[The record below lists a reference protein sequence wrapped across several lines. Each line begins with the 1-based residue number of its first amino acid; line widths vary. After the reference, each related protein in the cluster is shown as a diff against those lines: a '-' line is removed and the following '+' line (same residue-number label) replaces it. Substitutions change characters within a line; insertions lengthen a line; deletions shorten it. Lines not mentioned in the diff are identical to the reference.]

1 MRRVTSRSFLS
12 FALFLSLT
20 VLTGCNSFSGRSF
33 PSAPTIVSF
42 AANPTAVTAGESSSL
57 TGVFSNGTGVITPGN
72 IAVTSGTAVSVSPAQ
87 TTTYILTVTNS
98 TGGSA
103 EQAATVTVNP
113 LAPSITSFTANP
125 TTITAGG
132 SASLTGVFAN
142 GTGMVTPGNLSV
154 TSGTAVSVSPTS
166 TTIYTLTVTNSAGV
180 KASIT
185 ATVTVLAAQT
195 ITFADPG
202 AQAVGTPL
210 TLVATASSGLTVSFA
225 STTPTVCTV
234 SGTTASFLT
243 TGTCTIQATQAG
255 NATYAAA
262 TPVPQSFAVNG
273 SSLTQQTITF
283 ANPGTQTVGTPLTLV
298 ATASSGLPVSFAS
311 TTASVCTV
319 SGATATFLIAGNCSI
334 TASQSG
340 NATYAAAT
348 PVAVSFTVVAATS
361 GNSIAYSSC
370 PTPAGSGVTYTIGM
384 LDGSGQPSGPQTI
397 AAFTHW
403 NSLNPGDVVCIYGKS
418 TPYAERLVLTQSGSD
433 DQHRIRI
440 VGVIQGG
447 YEPILTGKSATTA
460 DAFNYGAEISDYYE
474 GGEVSVTGLN
484 YGTPVAYLN
493 IEGLTIQGATTA
505 EVGGTVA
512 SPTFSVNTYSD
523 PNINGGAQSPW
534 GCGSAGINLLR
545 SDHIS
550 IIHNRIKDNDNGIF
564 VNSNNGNTSSN
575 ILVES
580 NHIYGNGVFGEQQGA
595 WNPGKCGADA
605 HGTYSE
611 AENITYLGNRF
622 GALRQGEAVN
632 LLKDR
637 SSGLVVAYNLFL
649 SDGIFEASLGDGL
662 LVGSAP
668 GPIGHL
674 LDLVESYDTS
684 VGPPGGLQS
693 LGAVYNNA
701 SVYGNIFFDDGAA
714 ANGSQGAENAVHFG
728 GDQGN
733 SAVYRKHLHYYNNTV
748 VARRADGV
756 GWLEMEP
763 TTDAGAWNN
772 IFYAAYV
779 GSSTTPAFNLLS
791 TWCYDKQYGFTCG
804 TVNYLS
810 QNWNSPIW
818 GTAGVNGSDST
829 PSFVNLANDDV
840 HIAGNDP
847 TIVGNGQTGDS
858 TYPANSTTIPIEY
871 QDFLST
877 VARPYSQAKID
888 LGALGYS
895 AAASLL
901 PQTITFANPG
911 TQTVGT
917 PLTLVATASSGLTVS
932 FTSTTTTICTVSGTT
947 ATFLAAGTCT
957 INANQSGN
965 STYAAATMVPQSFMV
980 NIGTAVYYTLP
991 AERMTTWQ
999 PGVTYNGGIPTNRT
1013 QCGATVTASGD
1024 TTGVKDQAN
1033 IQTAI
1038 NNCTANHY
1046 VLLGPGTFYIQVP
1059 SGNNG
1064 GLYIEQSNITL
1075 RGSGAGTTVLDQV
1088 GSSAT
1093 TFGIII
1099 VGAEWYH
1106 WAQDSNCNG
1115 LSNCT
1120 DTAVGTVTAVDG
1132 LIPLTT
1138 DTVKESYTA
1147 TVATSDLS
1155 VLSKPLAVGELVQ
1168 ITEQFDPNYIWYNPA
1183 QDNGQCGSAP
1193 GATKAT
1199 GYCGWGED
1207 GDDNSL
1213 GAQEMLVARP
1223 IGQTNQITTI
1233 STNGATTTITFAAP
1247 WHHAFRVSHAA
1258 DIARPSGVQQML
1270 TGIGI
1275 EDLTAANGGGGDGGG
1290 NIVFWAVSNSWMKNI
1305 ESYNGAPAVHF
1316 DGCFRC
1322 ELRDSYV
1329 HTAANPNPGGGGY
1342 GIEIDTYTSDSL
1354 FENNISWSF
1363 NKVMVMRGD
1372 GGGNVIGY
1380 NYFEDGYGAG
1390 YGGCP
1395 SSGINPQGGQ
1405 PYTSTCDGIPEVG
1418 MNASHMTGTQYAL
1431 FEGNQSFS
1439 ISEDSTWGNAT
1450 YITFFRNHATTLRR
1464 NVNNGAGTDNADGPN
1479 CSTFDCFGP
1488 VVQLSDTM
1496 GRNGINV
1503 PKAQWWHSYVG
1514 NVLGYPN
1521 NYLQNPAIGYA
1532 YPATFSAAPGTA
1544 PGSQAQWYFEWNG
1557 IHNGGASPGQDPKEY
1572 WTSTLWEIGD
1582 SGISSPDAPS
1592 TLPGAGGQTVLNSV
1606 LRDGN
1611 FDYVTGKTH
1620 WMGTNNLCNAPGD
1633 AACAATNTG
1642 NICTDPLL
1650 CAGQYET
1657 APTVSALPN
1666 SLYIPANMQP
1676 PPFFNGSTWP
1686 WIDGTNPSNPIPGT
1700 LPARTRFDAGTPNMV
1715 ATRSGGGQTQSI
1727 TFANPGAQTVG
1738 APLTLSAT
1746 ASSGL
1751 TVSFTSTTTSVC
1763 TVSGTTATFLTAGTC
1778 TIDANQAGNSTYVA
1792 ATQVSRSFT
1801 VNAESGGTLTI
1812 TTNSCPGGTQLA
1824 AYAGCT
1830 VNASGGTP
1838 PYTYSLSTD
1847 VIDYPPLPEGMS
1859 LDATTGVISSS
1870 LIGGQG
1876 TYIPEFVVT
1885 DSKGAQ
1891 AIQSISFAI
1900 NGSNAFLASIF
1911 PSNSIFHHRVDV
1923 ATTGLPVDTSPA
1935 APMYSAYL
1943 PETIKPFFGDEYA
1956 NFPNGIPAIE
1966 VPYNQPDVAVSTTLY
1981 QSDYTSGPIPAYA
1994 PIEGTANSVSQ
2005 GGDGHVLV
2013 YLEAG
2018 GGNKPAEYEMWQ
2030 GIYKSGPW
2038 TDSSNALWPDLTS
2051 NALTP
2056 QGGGTTDAAGLPV
2069 APLLV
2074 NADEVIG
2081 TGTPSAPNGTVQHP
2095 IRFTLNHMLNYWVWP
2110 ATQTAGTGYCTTTG
2124 GADIPTESEIAQSA
2138 STATSSVPYP
2148 ATCNMSGAAGEIYRL
2163 KASVATPSCATTSP
2177 QAAIIIQGLRDY
2189 GIILADNGESG
2200 GLIGTP
2206 DARWNNA
2213 DLLCLT
2219 NILLGDFEPV
2229 NVSSLMV
2236 NDDSGETVSSGTTVQ
2251 TIDFPAISTQTVGTP
2266 LTLVATA
2273 SSGLAVSFT
2282 STTANVCTINNAT
2295 ATFLIAGTCTID
2307 ANQAGNSTY
2316 APATMVPRSFTV
2328 NASNGGDPTSG
2339 VLPSYNDTYANWKN
2353 AGLALVGGIPNRTTI
2368 CSTVNPSGGDDYT
2381 NIQTA
2386 IDNCPAGEV
2395 VQLGA
2400 GAFSIHLADMP
2411 IHISKGITLRGTGNC
2426 GGTTSPYC
2434 QTSITVTDGILA
2446 YQISGFSPL
2455 CGTSSATGTACPNG
2469 GEPEVLISP
2478 VLPDYNYSWE
2488 TCSNAG
2494 GNVGTGCGA
2503 TPLAADAA
2511 QGQTTIQVTS
2521 TSNFT
2526 VGSWVLIDEA
2536 SGASWQPDP
2545 MNKTT
2550 GYVNVW
2556 AAPDWLSS
2564 SGSPAT
2570 GRVEW
2575 PKYQIGGHGSAPGDF
2590 GVGSDDEY
2598 PYQAGTPGCW
2608 FSYCDRP
2615 TAELHKI
2622 ASIGAGPC
2630 PGTNCTVTF
2639 DDPLTIAFRQ
2649 SGGHNAQ
2656 VYARLYG
2663 NNSGTGSP
2671 ISFLEQAGVE
2681 NVSLLRSPEGG
2692 LEMGLCVNCWVK
2704 NTEIGDW
2711 YNGGLSIEYSARSE
2725 INTVYVHHC
2734 WDSVNSGGEYPID
2747 LRSGSTEMLIT
2758 NSITNFGGKGMTAR
2772 SGGAGSVVSYNYIDD
2787 QMYDDNSG
2795 IGDYWLD
2802 MSVNASHEVGPHH
2815 ILFEGNW
2822 GDNLDNDNTHG
2833 NSTYITFFRNL
2844 STGLRTPIDDPSIG
2858 SSALVDDYTGKAY
2871 YCPSGLASCVSNP
2884 SGPLRAA
2891 GPMAFNY
2898 WLAFVGN
2905 VLGVSGTTTAA
2916 NGWTYSGD
2924 FTGHPSSCL
2933 GGTGKMAVRIRT

>member
-1 MRRVTSRSFLS
+1 VPATPAITSFTAS
-12 FALFLSLT
+12 
-20 VLTGCNSFSGRSF
+20 
-33 PSAPTIVSF
+33 SATI
-42 AANPTAVTAGESSSL
+42 TAGGSTNL
-57 TGVFSNGTGVITPGN
+57 TGVFSGGAGVITPGN
-72 IAVTSGTAVSVSPAQ
+72 ITA
-87 TTTYILTVTNS
+87 
-98 TGGSA
+98 
-103 EQAATVTVNP
+103 
-113 LAPSITSFTANP
+113 
-125 TTITAGG
+125 
-132 SASLTGVFAN
+132 
-142 GTGMVTPGNLSV
+142 
-154 TSGTAVSVSPTS
+154 TSGTAVSVSPTDTTTYTLTVTNAAGVTATQAVTVTVNAAAPTITSFVANPASIVAGGS
-166 TTIYTLTVTNSAGV
+166 TNLTGVFANGTGVITPGNLAATSGTAVSVSPPDTTTFTLTVTNSAGV
-180 KASIT
+180 TASKT
-185 ATVTVLAAQT
+185 ATVTILAPQT
-195 ITFADPG
+195 ITFANPG
-202 AQAVGTPL
+202 TQTVGTPL
-210 TLVATASSGLTVSFA
+210 TLSATATSGLTVSFA

-234 SGTTASFLT
+234 SGATATFLVAGNCSITASQ
-243 TGTCTIQATQAG
+243 TG
-255 NATYAAA
+255 NSTYAAA
-262 TPVPQSFAVNG
+262 TQVTQSFTVNASG
-273 SSLTQQTITF
+273 LTAQTITF
-283 ANPGTQTVGTPLTLV
+283 ANPGPQTVGTPLTLV
-298 ATASSGLPVSFAS
+298 ATASSGLTVAFAS
-311 TTASVCTV
+311 TTPTVCTV
-319 SGATATFLIAGNCSI
+319 SGATATFLVAGNCSI
-334 TASQSG
+334 TASQAG
-340 NATYAAAT
+340 NATYAPAT
-348 PVAVSFTVVAATS
+348 AVPQSFMVNAAATS
-361 GNSIAYSSC
+361 GNSVAYSSC
-370 PTPAGSGVTYTIGM
+370 PAPAGSGVTYTIGM
-384 LDGSGQPSGPQTI
+384 LDGSGNPSGPQTI

-440 VGVIQGG
+440 VGVIQNG

-474 GGEVSVTGLN
+474 GGEVAVTGLN

-534 GCGSAGINLLR
+534 GCGSAGINLIR

-595 WNPGKCGADA
+595 WDPGNCGADA

-649 SDGIFEASLGDGL
+649 PDGAFETSLGDGL

-684 VGPPGGLQS
+684 VGPPGGLAA
-693 LGAVYNNA
+693 LGAVYQNV

-714 ANGSQGAENAVHFG
+714 ADGSQGSEDAVHFG

-733 SAVYRKHLHYYNNTV
+733 SAAYRKYLHYYNNTV

-763 TTDAGAWNN
+763 TTSAGAWNN

-779 GSSTTPAFNLLS
+779 GSSTPPAFNLLS
-791 TWCYDKQYGFTCG
+791 TWCYDKQYGYTCG

-818 GTAGVNGSDST
+818 ATTGVNGSDST

-840 HIAGNDP
+840 HIATNDP

-877 VARPYSQAKID
+877 IARPFSQAKID

-895 AAASLL
+895 AGASLL
-901 PQTITFANPG
+901 PQTITFPTVSAQTVGTPLTLVATASSSLTVTFTSTTTSVCTVSGATATFITAGTCTIDANQAGNSTYAAATMVPQNITVNAAGLTAQTITFANPG

-917 PLTLVATASSGLTVS
+917 PLTL
-932 FTSTTTTICTVSGTT
+932 I
-947 ATFLAAGTCT
+947 
-957 INANQSGN
+957 
-965 STYAAATMVPQSFMV
+965 
-980 NIGTAVYYTLP
+980 
-991 AERMTTWQ
+991 
-999 PGVTYNGGIPTNRT
+999 
-1013 QCGATVTASGD
+1013 
-1024 TTGVKDQAN
+1024 
-1033 IQTAI
+1033 
-1038 NNCTANHY
+1038 
-1046 VLLGPGTFYIQVP
+1046 
-1059 SGNNG
+1059 
-1064 GLYIEQSNITL
+1064 
-1075 RGSGAGTTVLDQV
+1075 
-1088 GSSAT
+1088 
-1093 TFGIII
+1093 
-1099 VGAEWYH
+1099 
-1106 WAQDSNCNG
+1106 
-1115 LSNCT
+1115 
-1120 DTAVGTVTAVDG
+1120 
-1132 LIPLTT
+1132 
-1138 DTVKESYTA
+1138 
-1147 TVATSDLS
+1147 
-1155 VLSKPLAVGELVQ
+1155 
-1168 ITEQFDPNYIWYNPA
+1168 
-1183 QDNGQCGSAP
+1183 
-1193 GATKAT
+1193 
-1199 GYCGWGED
+1199 
-1207 GDDNSL
+1207 
-1213 GAQEMLVARP
+1213 
-1223 IGQTNQITTI
+1223 
-1233 STNGATTTITFAAP
+1233 
-1247 WHHAFRVSHAA
+1247 
-1258 DIARPSGVQQML
+1258 
-1270 TGIGI
+1270 
-1275 EDLTAANGGGGDGGG
+1275 
-1290 NIVFWAVSNSWMKNI
+1290 
-1305 ESYNGAPAVHF
+1305 
-1316 DGCFRC
+1316 
-1322 ELRDSYV
+1322 
-1329 HTAANPNPGGGGY
+1329 
-1342 GIEIDTYTSDSL
+1342 
-1354 FENNISWSF
+1354 
-1363 NKVMVMRGD
+1363 
-1372 GGGNVIGY
+1372 
-1380 NYFEDGYGAG
+1380 
-1390 YGGCP
+1390 
-1395 SSGINPQGGQ
+1395 
-1405 PYTSTCDGIPEVG
+1405 
-1418 MNASHMTGTQYAL
+1418 
-1431 FEGNQSFS
+1431 
-1439 ISEDSTWGNAT
+1439 
-1450 YITFFRNHATTLRR
+1450 
-1464 NVNNGAGTDNADGPN
+1464 
-1479 CSTFDCFGP
+1479 
-1488 VVQLSDTM
+1488 
-1496 GRNGINV
+1496 
-1503 PKAQWWHSYVG
+1503 
-1514 NVLGYPN
+1514 
-1521 NYLQNPAIGYA
+1521 
-1532 YPATFSAAPGTA
+1532 
-1544 PGSQAQWYFEWNG
+1544 
-1557 IHNGGASPGQDPKEY
+1557 
-1572 WTSTLWEIGD
+1572 
-1582 SGISSPDAPS
+1582 
-1592 TLPGAGGQTVLNSV
+1592 
-1606 LRDGN
+1606 
-1611 FDYVTGKTH
+1611 
-1620 WMGTNNLCNAPGD
+1620 
-1633 AACAATNTG
+1633 
-1642 NICTDPLL
+1642 
-1650 CAGQYET
+1650 
-1657 APTVSALPN
+1657 
-1666 SLYIPANMQP
+1666 
-1676 PPFFNGSTWP
+1676 
-1686 WIDGTNPSNPIPGT
+1686 
-1700 LPARTRFDAGTPNMV
+1700 
-1715 ATRSGGGQTQSI
+1715 
-1727 TFANPGAQTVG
+1727 
-1738 APLTLSAT
+1738 AT

-1763 TVSGTTATFLTAGTC
+1763 TVSGTKATFITAGTC
-1778 TIDANQAGNSTYVA
+1778 TIDANQAGNSTYA
-1792 ATQVSRSFT
+1792 SATMVQQSFA
-1801 VNAESGGTLTI
+1801 VNASGGSLTI
-1812 TTNSCPGGTQLA
+1812 TTTTCPGGTQGT

-1830 VNASGGTP
+1830 ISATGGTP
-1838 PYTYSLSTD
+1838 PYTFSYDTSGN
-1847 VIDYPPLPEGMS
+1847 YPPPPEGMS
-1859 LDATTGVISSS
+1859 LNASTGAITSSQ
-1870 LIGGQG
+1870 IGGQG
-1876 TYIPEFVVT
+1876 AYTPEFIVT
-1885 DSKGAQ
+1885 DSKGATATQ
-1891 AIQSISFAI
+1891 QISFAI
-1900 NGSNAFLASIF
+1900 NGSNAFAASIF
-1911 PSNSIFHHRVDV
+1911 PSTSIFHHRMDE

-1943 PETIKPFFGDEYA
+1943 SEHIRVFFGNTSNDP
-1956 NFPNGIPAIE
+1956 FPNGIPMFE
-1966 VPYNQPDVAVSTTLY
+1966 VPYNQPDVSVSFNPNVTPHY
-1981 QSDYTSGPIPAYA
+1981 QSYFTSGPIPANA
-1994 PIEGTANSVSQ
+1994 PVEGTAAAGLDN
-2005 GGDGHVLV
+2005 DMHVLI
-2013 YLEAG
+2013 YQDAG
-2018 GGNKPAEYEMWQ
+2018 GGNPPALYEMWQ
-2030 GIYKSGPW
+2030 GVYDNGPW
-2038 TDSSNALWPDLTS
+2038 FDTSNALWPDVTT

-2056 QGGGTTDAAGLPV
+2056 QGNGTSDAAGLPI
-2069 APLLV
+2069 APLVV

-2081 TGTPSAPNGTVQHP
+2081 AGTPSAPSGAVQHP

-2110 ATQTAGTGYCTTTG
+2110 ATETSGTGYCTDASGNSIPVGNLISQSAPPSSCPGTTG
-2124 GADIPTESEIAQSA
+2124 P
-2138 STATSSVPYP
+2138 
-2148 ATCNMSGAAGEIYRL
+2148 AGEIYRL
-2163 KASVATPSCATTSP
+2163 KASVQAPSCAATSP
-2177 QAAIIIQGLRDY
+2177 QAAIIITAFRDY
-2189 GIILADNGESG
+2189 GIILADNGLSG

-2206 DARWNNA
+2206 DARWNDD
-2213 DLLCLT
+2213 DLSCLT
-2219 NILLGDFEPV
+2219 NIQLSDFEPV

-2236 NDDSGETVSSGTTVQ
+2236 SGNDSGNTSGITVQ
-2251 TIDFPAISTQTVGTP
+2251 TITFNNPGAQTVGTP

-2273 SSGLAVSFT
+2273 SSGLTVAFA
-2282 STTANVCTINNAT
+2282 STTPTVCTVSGVT
-2295 ATFLIAGTCTID
+2295 ATFLIAGTCSIT
-2307 ANQAGNSTY
+2307 ASQAGNATY
-2316 APATMVPRSFTV
+2316 AAATPVPQSFTV
-2328 NASNGGDPTSG
+2328 NASSSGDPTVG

-2353 AGLALVGGIPNRTTI
+2353 AGMVLVGGIPTRTTI
-2368 CSTVNPSGGDDYT
+2368 CATVNPLGGGLDDDA
-2381 NIQTA
+2381 NIQNA

-2395 VQLGA
+2395 VQLAA

-2411 IHISKGITLRGTGNC
+2411 IHISKGITLRGTGDC

-2434 QTSITVTDGILA
+2434 QTSITVTDGILP
-2446 YQISGFSPL
+2446 YQVSGYYPL
-2455 CGTSSATGTACPNG
+2455 CGTSSATAKDCPNG

-2488 TCSNAG
+2488 SCSNVG

-2536 SGASWQPDP
+2536 SGAGWQPDP
-2545 MNKTT
+2545 MNHWT

-2590 GVGSDDEY
+2590 GLGSDDEY

-2663 NNSGTGSP
+2663 SNSSFTSP

-2681 NVSLLRSPEGG
+2681 NISLLRSPEGG

-2747 LRSGSTEMLIT
+2747 LRTGSTEMLIT

-2844 STGLRTPIDDPSIG
+2844 STGLRTPTYDPSIS

-2871 YCPSGLASCVSNP
+2871 FCPSGLASCVSNP

-2924 FTGHPSSCL
+2924 FTGHRIFMLGWNGENGGQDPNLTGATGSYIFINGNYDYLNKAVTWQGSPVTLPNSFYLSSKPAFFTNGSGYPWPWVTPTGSQQVQTGPSGC
-2933 GGTGKMAVRIRT
+2933 GGTCSALPAQARWQAGTPFVQP